1 MGTKLDWE
9 KLLAEQEWLQQ
20 TDLPMI
26 VSPDFDGLLCALL
39 MSHYRNRRLCGFYDG
54 RKLTLAMP
62 PTHIREFVFRQS
74 FAAMESEDFTSR
86 LYPRRQP

>member
-1 MGTKLDWE
+1 MMGTKLDWE

-39 MSHYRNRRLCGFYDG
+39 MSHYRNWRLCGFWTGNGCYQNRNG
-54 RKLTLAMP
+54 FSKR
-62 PTHIREFVFRQS
+62 ICR
-74 FAAMESEDFTSR
+74 
-86 LYPRRQP
+86 